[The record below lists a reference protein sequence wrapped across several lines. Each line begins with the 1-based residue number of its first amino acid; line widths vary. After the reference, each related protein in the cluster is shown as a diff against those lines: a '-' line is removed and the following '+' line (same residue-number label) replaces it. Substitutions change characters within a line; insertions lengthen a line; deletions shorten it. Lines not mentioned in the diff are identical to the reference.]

1 MSLEAMVNERQA
13 RGQVES
19 NTDLD
24 GANIFE
30 MSLEECTKR
39 FAKHIQRIM
48 TATGS
53 NSVQIFWSF
62 IDWSFWMTMWE
73 TRHLAENLFTNGD
86 ELVPYEKEE
95 CRKNAFQARDFLVEK
110 NLGVSFGIMANL
122 WMRGA
127 AGHNADFLHTLTK
140 EKSLQGML
148 IKELGQYFTPPS
160 LCKLI
165 AGMVTSNDPTE
176 GEWLAEPAAGF
187 GGMMFAD
194 WEEWD
199 GLNKPIGSRYYAA
212 AELSPRTARACW
224 LGMVIQQM
232 AGYVDNMNSLSMERH
247 APRWFTPQMLICM
260 KFETEGH
267 EKALTIN

>member
-1 MSLEAMVNERQA
+1 MAETFSQMVTNL
-13 RGQVES
+13 S
-19 NTDLD
+19 P
-24 GANIFE
+24 
-30 MSLEECTKR
+30 TK
-39 FAKHIQRIM
+39 
-48 TATGS
+48 
-53 NSVQIFWSF
+53 
-62 IDWSFWMTMWE
+62 
-73 TRHLAENLFTNGD
+73 
-86 ELVPYEKEE
+86 
-95 CRKNAFQARDFLVEK
+95 RKNAERMPSSKNFLVEK

-122 WMRGA
+122 WIRGA
-127 AGHNADFLHTLTK
+127 AGHNTNCTHLRRK
-140 EKSLQGML
+140 NPYKGCSSKNWGV
-148 IKELGQYFTPPS
+148 FTPPS

-187 GGMMFAD
+187 GGMMLAD

-232 AGYVDNMNSLSMERH
+232 AGYVDNMNSLSMERF

-260 KFETEGH
+260 KFKTEGH